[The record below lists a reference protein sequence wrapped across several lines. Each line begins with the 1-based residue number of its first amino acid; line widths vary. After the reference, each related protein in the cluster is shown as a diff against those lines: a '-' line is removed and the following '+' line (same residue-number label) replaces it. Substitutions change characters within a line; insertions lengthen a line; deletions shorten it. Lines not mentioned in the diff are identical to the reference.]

1 MSYVDYLSND
11 FVMIDTRCMRI
22 YDAKQARLVVNAST
36 FSFDDSIYE
45 DKTEI
50 SVNFTLEMKTAFQFG

>member
-22 YDAKQARLVVNAST
+22 YDAKQARLVVNASS

-45 DKTEI
+45 D
-50 SVNFTLEMKTAFQFG
+50 